1 MIKGVTHSHLG
12 LILYHS
18 EPSNVPYFPNQQL
31 VMNFFCRFL
40 QQTGS
45 KGQLILL
52 CPYEMIVLSKIPT
65 KLFLDFC
72 PEIFRSFLG
81 ASWKLFGLPVGF
93 LIYDITH

>member
-18 EPSNVPYFPNQQL
+18 EPSNVPYFPNQEL

-45 KGQLILL
+45 KGQLI
-52 CPYEMIVLSKIPT
+52 SK
-65 KLFLDFC
+65 C
-72 PEIFRSFLG
+72 
-81 ASWKLFGLPVGF
+81 LFGFFKTRKKQRNVLP
-93 LIYDITH
+93 